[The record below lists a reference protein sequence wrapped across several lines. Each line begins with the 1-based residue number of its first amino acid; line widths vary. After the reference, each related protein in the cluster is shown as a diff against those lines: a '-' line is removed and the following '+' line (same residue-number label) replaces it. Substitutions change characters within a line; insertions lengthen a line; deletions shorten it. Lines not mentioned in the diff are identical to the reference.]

1 MKRILSGA
9 LAAALMTS
17 GVAAYA
23 YEVPNTNSQMN
34 IIQHETYNCDAQAQA
49 EMLNK
54 LGLFLG
60 TDKGFELDR
69 SMTRAEAAAMLCR
82 FLGGE
87 AEAPKSAYA
96 VPFTDVPA
104 WAKDAVGWLYH
115 NQLTYG
121 VSSKLYGSSQPVTAQ
136 QFAAFL
142 SRALTGEDDMANML
156 LTESE
161 ASNLEGKPFLR
172 SYAVAMAVRALPMEC
187 YRDGY
192 DKIRPLAKKL
202 AEQGVF
208 TAEQFT
214 SAAWDVLP
222 PTLEGDA
229 CMIAGI
235 PRMKCSEEGLLE
247 VGESV
252 NSPQPFYYATRQ
264 SGDTLEFWRV
274 DWKTMQAEKLGEQP
288 VLSSNSRCIL
298 LGTIA
303 ETGKDYL
310 LEKDSEIKTGRL
322 FSIAG
327 NTVTLEL
334 DKDAVGESYL
344 EESTTSS
351 GSFAFAVENGVCTID
366 KTGVHIREAAAQGD
380 VNESKILFTG
390 TNAYITQTVTGTETI
405 LSSRL
410 NETGETVSSYT
421 IPHDMLDGRP
431 EARTVEERGSDFSYR
446 LFYGE
451 GGFYRFDEETGEL
464 IRMLDT
470 AVQDITANRYGDPVF
485 YLTHAPGKRILG
497 GINGLGGD
505 TIVVMRNDER
515 EPVTLVDASAGIEI
529 AGFTDYDVSSDN
541 SCEFFTSAS
550 VGMQHFNQFTYY
562 YDGTTGKITVRDYK
576 AGRPEMEKGWSIETP
591 DAYKKEYIENE
602 QARLDAVWNSKR

>member
-17 GVAAYA
+17 GIAAHA

-34 IIQHETYNCDAQAQA
+34 LIQHETYNCDAQAQA
-49 EMLNK
+49 KMLNQ

-87 AEAPKSAYA
+87 AEAKKSAYA

-115 NQLTYG
+115 NQLAYG
-121 VSSKLYGSSQPVTAQ
+121 VSGKQYGSSQPVTAQ

-142 SRALTGEDDMANML
+142 SRALTSDDSMADQL
-156 LTESE
+156 LTENE
-161 ASNLEGKPFLR
+161 ASNLDGQPFLR
-172 SYAVAMAVRALPMEC
+172 SYAVAMAVRALPMTC
-187 YRDGY
+187 YRDGNY
-192 DKIRPLAKKL
+192 PSLAKKL
-202 AEQGVF
+202 AGQGVF

-214 SAAWDVLP
+214 DAAWDVLP
-222 PTLEGDA
+222 PTLDGDT
-229 CMIAGI
+229 CMIAEL
-235 PRMKCSEEGLLE
+235 PRMKCSEEGLRE
-247 VGESV
+247 VDESV

-274 DWKTMQAEKLGEQP
+274 DWKTMQAEKIGEQP
-288 VLSSNSRCIL
+288 ALSSNSRCVL
-298 LGTIA
+298 LGTVA
-303 ETGKDYL
+303 GTGKDYL

-334 DKDAVGESYL
+334 DKDAIGESYL
-344 EESTTSS
+344 EDSPTSDN
-351 GSFAFAVENGVCTID
+351 SFAFEVGNGVCTID
-366 KTGVHIREAAAQGD
+366 QTGVHIREIAAQGD
-380 VNESKILFTG
+380 VSESKILFTG
-390 TNAYITQTVTGTETI
+390 TNAYVTQTVTDAETI
-405 LSSRL
+405 LFSRL
-410 NETGETVSSYT
+410 NETDETVSSYT
-421 IPHDMLDGRP
+421 IPHDSFNGKP
-431 EARTVEERGSDFSYR
+431 EPRTVEERGSDFSYR

-451 GGFYRFDEETGEL
+451 GGFYRFDQETGEMMQ
-464 IRMLDT
+464 MLDC
-470 AVQDITANRYGDPVF
+470 AVQDITSNRGGDPVF
-485 YLTHAPGKRILG
+485 YLTHGLDKRIGG
-497 GINGLGGD
+497 GINALGGD

-515 EPVTLVDASAGIEI
+515 KPVTLVDASAGIEI
-529 AGFTDYDVSSDN
+529 SGFTDYDVSS
-541 SCEFFTSAS
+541 SHCCEFFSS
-550 VGMQHFNQFTYY
+550 VGVGMQHFNQFTYY
-562 YDGTTGKITVRDYK
+562 YDDQTGKITVRDYQS
-576 AGRPEMEKGWSIETP
+576 GYPEMENSWSVENP
-591 DAYKKEYIENE
+591 DAYKKEYIERE